1 MQSKFALVGLALA
14 NFAAAGP
21 CKPSKPTTVNSL
33 SVTVPTTEISK
44 SSEVPSLSI
53 PESAT
58 TTEESQVVITNTFSG
73 GSFAQR
79 DPNTPS
85 GLTGVNTEGQVEFH
99 SGGCYKADG
108 SSDDGC
114 AALSAT
120 GNPAGKRD
128 LGSFASMFQTLN
140 SLNTGRR
147 NKYTVQFYYLIFSAG
162 SQACTV
168 SATFG
173 NTHFY
178 SQSLLNF
185 GGVNMQWHQVLQQV
199 EADSSSANFAISMS
213 CTGPGVSMI
222 LVDSVFISN
231 QVTPQNIG
239 DFKLDLSGPAANTE
253 PTTTSQHALGFPTTT
268 GVGGVEE
275 SHASS
280 AGASS
285 NSEEPQTATNSSP
298 DTRGPQTF
306 NGGASN
312 TEEAITHTEKPI
324 STTSSSNIAS
334 EATTETASMR
344 SQGSNSETTN
354 TAQEI
359 TSISIPG
366 TTTSPAEPTKT
377 SCKTTCET
385 IENAQNHNEDWN
397 CNVYGLYRGNAK
409 IIPAP
414 SQDLD
419 NDQRTYY
426 QNAGECAQICKTMP
440 GCKSAGYMFA
450 SAQCF
455 FSTSVIAQ
463 SEVRDQGNDA
473 VDVDWY
479 AVDKCF
485 KCSECESES
494 VQTSAPTI
502 TSTTQVPEQATTT
515 KSAESTENT
524 CLPTTCVQRGDW
536 SDHDDWNCQI
546 YGGYQGDFYELP
558 GQDEQIGD
566 ATQPEQCMAICKATP
581 GCKSAAISY
590 FWRKCYGSN
599 NVVTQGQT
607 REASDDSTDK
617 EWWGPQCFSCVDN
630 ECKSGSSG
638 KTTTQAPEQ
647 TTFTTRTSAPATT
660 TTAPADTCIYDR
672 GQYCEFN
679 RFKDHGDTVCIWAGT
694 YPGNTWTE
702 TREDYPYQDDPYQCI
717 AICQTLKDCES
728 AGYYSTE
735 NRCLFTNKKLKTSD
749 MVPGAHDFD
758 NSVWLHNSCVTC
770 PTCSNSAPLPQTDK
784 CSYKQG
790 DTCTRRRGNDG
801 ALCNYQGMWEWY
813 NQQSLDRYPDQSS
826 PEKCMA
832 ICQATD
838 YCKGSGY
845 KDGRCMFSFGELKT
859 ESFRDW
865 PDHSRD
871 GTWDDPSCFEC
882 PGCTE

>member
-1 MQSKFALVGLALA
+1 MQSMLALVGLALA

-21 CKPSKPTTVNSL
+21 CKPSSPTTVNSL
-33 SVTVPTTEISK
+33 SLTVRTTDISK
-44 SSEVPSLSI
+44 SSVVPSSSI

-58 TTEESQVVITNTFSG
+58 TTEEPQGVITNTFVDG
-73 GSFAQR
+73 GFA
-79 DPNTPS
+79 N
-85 GLTGVNTEGQVEFH
+85 GLDGVNTEGQVDFH
-99 SGGCYKADG
+99 SGGCFKKDG
-108 SSDDGC
+108 SKDDGC

-128 LGSFASMFQTLN
+128 LGSFASLFQTLN

-147 NKYTVQFYYLIFSAG
+147 NKYTVQFYYLIFTAG

-173 NTHFY
+173 NRQFY

-185 GGVNMQWHQVLQQV
+185 GGINMQWNHVLEQV
-199 EADSSSANFAISMS
+199 EADSSSANFAISMT
-213 CTGPGVSMI
+213 CTGQGISMI

-231 QVTPQNIG
+231 QVTPDNIG
-239 DFKLDLSGPAANTE
+239 DFKLDLGGPTANTD
-253 PTTTSQHALGFPTTT
+253 PTTTSQPTLASTT
-268 GVGGVEE
+268 GAGGVEE
-275 SHASS
+275 SNTSAHAS
-280 AGASS
+280 
-285 NSEEPQTATNSSP
+285 
-298 DTRGPQTF
+298 
-306 NGGASN
+306 SN
-312 TEEAITHTEKPI
+312 TEEATTHTEKPN
-324 STTSSSNIAS
+324 SAS
-334 EATTETASMR
+334 QAATETASIG
-344 SQGSNSETTN
+344 SQTSSPETTHS
-354 TAQEI
+354 AQEI
-359 TSISIPG
+359 SSTSAPETTAPPQQISSTSPPG
-366 TTTSPAEPTKT
+366 TTTSPSETTKT
-377 SCKTTCET
+377 SCKATCET
-385 IENAQNHNEDWN
+385 IDNPREHTDDWN
-397 CNVYGLYRGNAK
+397 CSVYGLYRGSAQ

-414 SQDLD
+414 NQDLD
-419 NDQRTYY
+419 DENRVFYRNPGD
-426 QNAGECAQICKTMP
+426 CAAICRTMP

-455 FSTSVIAQ
+455 FSTSVIPQ
-463 SEVRDQGNDA
+463 SEVRDASNDA

-479 AVDKCF
+479 GIDKCF
-485 KCSECESES
+485 TCSGCESGS
-494 VQTSAPTI
+494 VETSAPAVAS
-502 TSTTQVPEQATTT
+502 TSKAPEQATTT
-515 KSAESTENT
+515 KSAEPTQT
-524 CLPTTCVQRGDW
+524 ACLPTCAQK
-536 SDHDDWNCQI
+536 DDWNMHDEWNCHV
-546 YGGYQGDFYELP
+546 YGSYDGDFYDLS
-558 GQDEQIGD
+558 GQGTWNGE
-566 ATQPEQCMAICKATP
+566 PEQCMELCKATP
-581 GCKSAAISY
+581 GCKSAAVSY
-590 FWRKCYGSN
+590 FWLKCYGSS
-599 NVVTQGQT
+599 NVVT
-607 REASDDSTDK
+607 REEIRDASDDSTDK
-617 EWWGPQCFSCVDN
+617 EWWSPQCFNCDDSKC
-630 ECKSGSSG
+630 ESGSSG
-638 KTTTQAPEQ
+638 ETTTQAPER

-660 TTAPADTCIYDR
+660 TTAPADTCIYNR

-679 RFKDHGDTVCIWAGT
+679 RFKDHSDTVCVWAGT

-717 AICQTLKDCES
+717 AICQTLKNCES

-735 NRCLFTNKKLKTSD
+735 NRCLFTSKKLKTSD

-790 DTCTRRRGNDG
+790 DTCTRKRGNDG

-832 ICQATD
+832 ICQATE

-859 ESFRDW
+859 GSFRDW